1 MKKLFGSLTGVSLI
15 FCISLN
21 SAVAQI
27 PKQALSPISTIH
39 EQQSVCLWVGGAS
52 SNRVVAAVE
61 QNEKDLVRETR
72 IIAQDILKTFT
83 VKNRAVQSLSRC
95 ENGIKIKVYSLPIET
110 LYKVE
115 EGKFKGFQ
123 RWRISGA
130 KVWGTLSVMKFGEPL
145 FEKDWDGEV
154 NTPDNLK
161 GRQQYHDMNFAPY
174 IEALKNSNLAVSI
187 QEGAELLSLE
197 QSRK

>member
-1 MKKLFGSLTGVSLI
+1 MKTLCGSLTGVSLI

-21 SAVAQI
+21 PAVAEI
-27 PKQALSPISTIH
+27 PTHPLTPISTIH
-39 EQQSVCLWVGGAS
+39 EQKSVCLWVGGAS

-61 QNEKDLVRETR
+61 QNEKDLVKETR
-72 IIAQDILKTFT
+72 IIAQDILKHFT
-83 VKNRAVQSLSRC
+83 VKNKANRSLSRC
-95 ENGIKIKVYSLPIET
+95 ENSMKIKVYSLPIET

-145 FEKDWDGEV
+145 LEKDWDGEV

-161 GRQQYHDMNFAPY
+161 GSRQYRDMNFAPY
-174 IEALKNSNLAVSI
+174 IEALKKSNLPVSI
-187 QEGAELLSLE
+187 QEGAELFLLE
-197 QSRK
+197 RFHK

>member
-1 MKKLFGSLTGVSLI
+1 MKKLFGSFTGISLI
-15 FCISLN
+15 LCISLN
-21 SAVAQI
+21 PAVAQI

-72 IIAQDILKTFT
+72 IIAQDILKNFT
-83 VKNRAVQSLSRC
+83 VKNRANRSLSRC
-95 ENGIKIKVYSLPIET
+95 ENSIKIKVYSLPIET

-115 EGKFKGFQ
+115 EGEFKGFQ

-130 KVWGTLSVMKFGEPL
+130 KVWGTLTVMKFGEPL
-145 FEKDWDGEV
+145 SEEDWEGEM

-161 GRQQYHDMNFAPY
+161 KRRQYRDMNFAPY
-174 IEALKNSNLAVSI
+174 IEALKNSSLPVSI
-187 QEGAELLSLE
+187 QKGAELLSLE